1 MTHRFEHLQA
11 ELRQV
16 AREARWVLT
25 ALTPEQKRKLHFAML
40 LMVISAI
47 ANSIGPLLIGL
58 TVDSILEG
66 EVRTLVTALPWL
78 GALAGVY
85 IFREAIT
92 VIRRIVVE
100 QAATDVEKSMLLRAV
115 NTTFRAELGAISEE
129 RVGATHSRLRRSV
142 DGVVRYVKLSFLDFV
157 PAVANAVLAIAA
169 ALYQQPLI
177 GGLLILIVPVGGYI
191 VLRQLASQRGV
202 RLRLIETRET
212 MDGTLVEQLTGL
224 EMVRAANTVGR
235 ELNRASVVA
244 EHLRTDEMRHH
255 KAMAVFDALKSLNE
269 GLFHVGLLAVA
280 IALQVSRVISTGDV
294 LAFSMLFL
302 ATVTPLREIHR
313 ILDEAHESSLLVEKL
328 RRILEQSPDISFATH
343 DRPDVVSEGSD
354 VVISAE
360 HISAGYCEDGRMKP
374 VLHDVS
380 LEIKRGE
387 IVGVAGAS
395 GCGKSTALRLLL
407 RLSHPTGGTLRI
419 HGLPIEELSREAIA
433 RQFAFVGQ
441 TPFLFAGTVF
451 ENIAYERPDASTD
464 QVHAAATLAQVA
476 DDILLMKD
484 GYNTRLTE
492 RGQNL
497 AGGQRQRIA
506 LARAFL
512 KQAPIVVLDEAT
524 SALDNITESAVL
536 RGIRRTRAQAVIMVA
551 HRMSSLRSADRI
563 LVFDRGSL
571 VQAGTFDELSRQDGA
586 FAQLLRASM
595 ADPVKPVFRD
605 TTGPA
610 DDHIH
615 Q

>member
-1 MTHRFEHLQA
+1 MTRRFEHLKV

-16 AREARWVLT
+16 VREARWVLT
-25 ALTPEQKRKLHFAML
+25 ALTPVQKRKLQFAML
-40 LMVISAI
+40 LMVISAG
-47 ANSIGPLLIGL
+47 ANSIGPLLIGR
-58 TVDSILEG
+58 TVDSILKG
-66 EVRTLVTALPWL
+66 QVRTFVTALPWL
-78 GALAGVY
+78 GALASVY

-92 VIRRIVVE
+92 VFRRIVVE
-100 QAATDVEKSMLLRAV
+100 QAATDVEKSMLLRVV

-212 MDGTLVEQLTGL
+212 MDGTIVEQLTGM
-224 EMVRAANTVGR
+224 ETVRAANTVGR
-235 ELNRASVVA
+235 ELDRAAVVA
-244 EHLRTDEMRHH
+244 EQLRTDEMRHH
-255 KAMAVFDALKSLNE
+255 KAMATFDALKSLNE
-269 GLFHVGLLAVA
+269 GFFHVGLLAVA
-280 IALQVSRVISTGDV
+280 IALQVSGVISTGAV

-328 RRILEQSPDISFATH
+328 RRILEQAADISFATE
-343 DRPDVVSEGSD
+343 DRPVAASGGDD

-360 HISAGYCEDGRMKP
+360 HISAGYREDGQMKP

-380 LEIKRGE
+380 LKIKRGE

-395 GCGKSTALRLLL
+395 GCGKSTLLRLLL
-407 RLSHPTGGTLRI
+407 RLSHPTGGDLRI
-419 HGLPIEELSREAIA
+419 HGVPIGEMSREAIA
-433 RQFAFVGQ
+433 RQFAFVSQ

-451 ENIAYERPDASTD
+451 ENIAYERPDASENE
-464 QVHAAATLAQVA
+464 VAAAAALAHVA

-524 SALDNITESAVL
+524 SALDNITEGAVL
-536 RGIRRTRAQAVIMVA
+536 RAIRSMRVQSVIMVA

-563 LVFDRGSL
+563 LMFDRGSL
-571 VQAGTFDELSRQDGA
+571 VESGTFDELAQQNGA
-586 FAQLLRASM
+586 FARLLQATS
-595 ADPVKPVFRD
+595 D
-605 TTGPA
+605 TPSLA
-610 DDHIH
+610 VA
-615 Q
+615 